1 MVGQPG
7 RLGGGVARMVKQ
19 YFQYPL
25 AAFALAAEIDRNRY
39 GSRKSHTVR
48 PETAKGAVADLY
60 YLLDQSGGEVSYNP
74 RFWGMRW
81 EWNHSEVDRLLKKLL
96 TAGLLT
102 IKNRRDGSRC
112 LTRPKTDVSKLVTK
126 QPPECKQEQPT
137 EQGQGGKVVSIKNAE
152 CKQDVSTVFN
162 NNQGKEKDILF
173 SEQITATSRGRKK
186 QITGQMASW
195 FLELYTVYGD
205 KRGRAEAAWA
215 FTEIPGLCPELL
227 STRIIP
233 AARDYAS
240 KRPALEAKGLT
251 PKMLQFWI
259 TAMRWE
265 DFDPAT
271 VTQNTNA
278 AAATRAKYLQQ
289 EQA

>member
-1 MVGQPG
+1 M
-7 RLGGGVARMVKQ
+7 Q

-102 IKNRRDGSRC
+102 IKNRHDGSRC
-112 LTRPKTDVSKLVTK
+112 LIRPKTDVSKLVTK

-137 EQGQGGKVVSIKNAE
+137 AQGQTGKVVPISQPE
-152 CKQDVSTVFN
+152 CKQDVSTVLSN
-162 NNQGKEKDILF
+162 YQGKEKDILF
-173 SEQITATSRGRKK
+173 SDQITAASKGKKK
-186 QITGQMASW
+186 QLTGQMAAL
-195 FLELYTVYGD
+195 FLELYTAYGD

-215 FTEIPGLCPELL
+215 FTEIPGLCQDLL

-265 DFDPAT
+265 DFDPTTAQAT
-271 VTQNTNA
+271 QGNN
-278 AAATRAKYLQQ
+278 AAATRAKYFE